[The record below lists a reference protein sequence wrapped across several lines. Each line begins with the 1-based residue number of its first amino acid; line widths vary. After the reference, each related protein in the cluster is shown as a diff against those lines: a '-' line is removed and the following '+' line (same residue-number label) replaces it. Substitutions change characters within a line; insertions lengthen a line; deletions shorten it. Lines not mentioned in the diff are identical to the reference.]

1 MNIFKN
7 SRFAVSLIFAINGM
21 VFGTWAS
28 RIPAIVDFHDLSPG
42 SLGLLIFIAGLSAVI
57 AFSIFGRAADR
68 YGAAFITKRA
78 TILLIPLTLIFI
90 GFANSIEML
99 IFAVIF
105 FGAIHGGDDVAMNA
119 WAAEVEREYTR
130 PVMSSFH
137 AMWSLGAGIGA
148 GLGSLLAYYEV
159 AYKNHFSLT
168 SIIIFFV
175 ALSVAFVPFKS
186 QKNQK
191 VTKSPFIS
199 IPKGPLLP
207 VAIITFFASLSEGAV
222 ADWSAIFL
230 KSVASLNDGSAALG
244 FTVFSVCMFSM
255 RLMGDRISFK
265 LGPSNAARYSGLVA
279 LTGSIILLISN
290 SFLLLLLGFGF
301 IGLGIAVIIPLAF
314 SRAGN
319 DKNISQGTA
328 IASIAT
334 LGYGGMLL
342 GPLFLGLLAEITSIK
357 TSFII
362 LPIMAFFIFSLS
374 KHLSIDSEI

>member
-1 MNIFKN
+1 MKIFKN

-42 SLGLLIFIAGLSAVI
+42 SLGLLIFLAGLSAVI

-78 TILLIPLTLIFI
+78 TLLLIPLTLIFI
-90 GFANSIEML
+90 AYANSIWML
-99 IFAVIF
+99 VFAVIF

-148 GLGSLLAYYEV
+148 GLGSLLAFYEV
-159 AYKNHFSLT
+159 GFKNHFSLI
-168 SIIIFFV
+168 SIIIFV
-175 ALSVAFVPFKS
+175 LALSAAFVPFES
-186 QKNQK
+186 QKNK
-191 VTKSPFIS
+191 KDAKSPFIS
-199 IPKGPLLP
+199 IPKGSLLP
-207 VAIITFFASLSEGAV
+207 VATITFFASLSEGAV

-230 KSVASLNDGSAALG
+230 KSVASLNDGNAALG

-255 RLMGDRISFK
+255 RLLGDRISFI
-265 LGPSNAARYSGLVA
+265 LGPATAARYSGLVA
-279 LTGSIILLISN
+279 LTGSIILLVSD
-290 SFLLLLLGFGF
+290 SFLLLLLGFGL

-319 DKNISQGTA
+319 DETISQGTA

-342 GPLFLGLLAEITSIK
+342 GPLFLGLIAEITSIK
-357 TSFII
+357 TSFLI
-362 LPIMAFFIFSLS
+362 LPIMAFFIFILS
-374 KHLSIDSEI
+374 KHLSIKSDV

>member
-1 MNIFKN
+1 MKIFKN

-28 RIPAIVDFHDLSPG
+28 RIPALVDFHDLSPG
-42 SLGLLIFIAGLSAVI
+42 SLGLLIFLAGLSAVI

-78 TILLIPLTLIFI
+78 TLLLIPLTLIFI
-90 GFANSIEML
+90 AYANSIWML
-99 IFAVIF
+99 VFAVIF

-148 GLGSLLAYYEV
+148 GLGSLLAFYEV
-159 AYKNHFSLT
+159 GFKNHFSLI
-168 SIIIFFV
+168 SIVIFV
-175 ALSVAFVPFKS
+175 LALSAAFVPFES
-186 QKNQK
+186 QKNK
-191 VTKSPFIS
+191 KEANSPFIS
-199 IPKGPLLP
+199 IPKGSLLP
-207 VAIITFFASLSEGAV
+207 VATITFFASLSEGAV

-230 KSVASLNDGSAALG
+230 KSVASLNDGNAALG

-255 RLMGDRISFK
+255 RLLGDRISFI
-265 LGPSNAARYSGLVA
+265 LGPATAARYSGLVA
-279 LTGSIILLISN
+279 LTGSIILLVSD
-290 SFLLLLLGFGF
+290 SFLLLLLGFGL

-319 DKNISQGTA
+319 DETISQGTA

-342 GPLFLGLLAEITSIK
+342 GPLFLGLIAEITSIK
-357 TSFII
+357 TSFLI
-362 LPIMAFFIFSLS
+362 LPIMAFFIFILS
-374 KHLSIDSEI
+374 KHLSIKSDV

>member
-1 MNIFKN
+1 MKIFKN

-42 SLGLLIFIAGLSAVI
+42 SLGLLIFLAGLSAVI

-78 TILLIPLTLIFI
+78 TLLLIPLTLIFI
-90 GFANSIEML
+90 AYANSIWML
-99 IFAVIF
+99 VFAVIF

-148 GLGSLLAYYEV
+148 GLGSLLAFYEV
-159 AYKNHFSLT
+159 GFKNHFSLI
-168 SIIIFFV
+168 SIIIFV
-175 ALSVAFVPFKS
+175 LALSATFVPFES
-186 QKNQK
+186 QKNK
-191 VTKSPFIS
+191 KDAKSPFIS
-199 IPKGPLLP
+199 IPKGSLLP
-207 VAIITFFASLSEGAV
+207 VATITFFASLSEGAV

-230 KSVASLNDGSAALG
+230 KSVASLNDGNAALG

-255 RLMGDRISFK
+255 RLLGDRISFI
-265 LGPSNAARYSGLVA
+265 LGPATAARYSGLVA
-279 LTGSIILLISN
+279 LTGSIILLISD
-290 SFLLLLLGFGF
+290 SFLLLLLGFGL

-319 DKNISQGTA
+319 DETISQGTA

-342 GPLFLGLLAEITSIK
+342 GPLFLGLIAEITSIK
-357 TSFII
+357 TSFLI
-362 LPIMAFFIFSLS
+362 LPIMAFFIFILS
-374 KHLSIDSEI
+374 KHLSIKSEV

>member
-1 MNIFKN
+1 MKIFKN

-42 SLGLLIFIAGLSAVI
+42 SLGVLIFLAGLSAVI

-78 TILLIPLTLIFI
+78 TLLLIPLTLIFI
-90 GFANSIEML
+90 AYANSIWML
-99 IFAVIF
+99 VFAVIF

-148 GLGSLLAYYEV
+148 GLGSLLAFYEV
-159 AYKNHFSLT
+159 GFKNHFSLI
-168 SIIIFFV
+168 SIIIFV
-175 ALSVAFVPFKS
+175 LALSAAFVPFES
-186 QKNQK
+186 QKNK
-191 VTKSPFIS
+191 KDAKSPFIS
-199 IPKGPLLP
+199 IPKGSLLP
-207 VAIITFFASLSEGAV
+207 VATITFFASLSEGAV

-230 KSVASLNDGSAALG
+230 KSVASLNDGNAALG

-255 RLMGDRISFK
+255 RLLGDRISFI
-265 LGPSNAARYSGLVA
+265 LGPATAARYSGLVA
-279 LTGSIILLISN
+279 LTGSIILLVSD
-290 SFLLLLLGFGF
+290 SFLLLLLGFGL

-319 DKNISQGTA
+319 DKTISQGTA

-357 TSFII
+357 TSFLI
-362 LPIMAFFIFSLS
+362 LPIMAFFIFILS
-374 KHLSIDSEI
+374 KHLSIKSDV

>member
-1 MNIFKN
+1 MKIFKN

-42 SLGLLIFIAGLSAVI
+42 SLGLLIFLAGLSAVI

-78 TILLIPLTLIFI
+78 TLLLIPLTLIFI
-90 GFANSIEML
+90 AYANSIWML
-99 IFAVIF
+99 VFAVIF

-148 GLGSLLAYYEV
+148 GLGSLLAFYEV
-159 AYKNHFSLT
+159 GFKNHFSLI
-168 SIIIFFV
+168 SIIIFV
-175 ALSVAFVPFKS
+175 LALSAAFVPFES
-186 QKNQK
+186 QKNK
-191 VTKSPFIS
+191 KEANSPFIS
-199 IPKGPLLP
+199 IPKGSLLP
-207 VAIITFFASLSEGAV
+207 VATITFFASLSEGAV

-230 KSVASLNDGSAALG
+230 KSVASLNDGNAALG

-255 RLMGDRISFK
+255 RLLGDRISFI
-265 LGPSNAARYSGLVA
+265 LGPATAARYSGLVA
-279 LTGSIILLISN
+279 LTGSIILLVSD
-290 SFLLLLLGFGF
+290 SFLLLLLGFGL

-319 DKNISQGTA
+319 DETISQGTA

-342 GPLFLGLLAEITSIK
+342 GPLFLGLIAEITSIK
-357 TSFII
+357 TSFLI
-362 LPIMAFFIFSLS
+362 LPIMAFFIFILS
-374 KHLSIDSEI
+374 KHLSIKSEV

>member
-1 MNIFKN
+1 MKIFKN

-42 SLGLLIFIAGLSAVI
+42 SLGLLIFLAGLSAVI

-78 TILLIPLTLIFI
+78 TLLLIPLTLIFI
-90 GFANSIEML
+90 AYANSIWML
-99 IFAVIF
+99 VFAVIF

-148 GLGSLLAYYEV
+148 GLGSLLAFYEV
-159 AYKNHFSLT
+159 GFKNHFSLI
-168 SIIIFFV
+168 SIIIFV
-175 ALSVAFVPFKS
+175 LALSAAFVPFES
-186 QKNQK
+186 QKNK
-191 VTKSPFIS
+191 KEANSPFIS
-199 IPKGPLLP
+199 IPKGSLLP
-207 VAIITFFASLSEGAV
+207 VATITFFASLSEGAV

-230 KSVASLNDGSAALG
+230 KSVASLNDGNAALG

-255 RLMGDRISFK
+255 RLLGDRISFI
-265 LGPSNAARYSGLVA
+265 LGPATAARYSGLVA
-279 LTGSIILLISN
+279 LTGSIILLVSN
-290 SFLLLLLGFGF
+290 SFLLLLLGFGL

-319 DKNISQGTA
+319 DETISQGTA

-342 GPLFLGLLAEITSIK
+342 GPLFLGLIAEITSIK
-357 TSFII
+357 TSFLI
-362 LPIMAFFIFSLS
+362 LPIMAFFIFILS
-374 KHLSIDSEI
+374 KHLSIKSDV

>member
-1 MNIFKN
+1 MKIFKN

-42 SLGLLIFIAGLSAVI
+42 SLGLLIFLAGLSAVI
-57 AFSIFGRAADR
+57 AFSVFGRAADR

-78 TILLIPLTLIFI
+78 TLLLIPLTLIFI
-90 GFANSIEML
+90 AYANSIWML
-99 IFAVIF
+99 VFAVIF

-148 GLGSLLAYYEV
+148 GLGSLLAFYEV
-159 AYKNHFSLT
+159 GFKNHFSLI
-168 SIIIFFV
+168 SIIIFV
-175 ALSVAFVPFKS
+175 LALSAAFVPFES
-186 QKNQK
+186 QKNK
-191 VTKSPFIS
+191 KEANSPFIS
-199 IPKGPLLP
+199 IPKGSLLP
-207 VAIITFFASLSEGAV
+207 VATITFFASLSEGAV

-230 KSVASLNDGSAALG
+230 KSVASLNDGNAALG

-255 RLMGDRISFK
+255 RLLGDRISFI
-265 LGPSNAARYSGLVA
+265 LGPATAARYSGLVA
-279 LTGSIILLISN
+279 LTGSIILLVSD
-290 SFLLLLLGFGF
+290 SFLLLLLGFGL

-319 DKNISQGTA
+319 DETISQGTA

-342 GPLFLGLLAEITSIK
+342 GPLFLGLIAEITSIK
-357 TSFII
+357 TSFLI
-362 LPIMAFFIFSLS
+362 LPIMAFFIFILS
-374 KHLSIDSEI
+374 KHLSIKSDV

>member
-1 MNIFKN
+1 MKIFKN

-42 SLGLLIFIAGLSAVI
+42 SLGLLIFLAGLSAVI

-78 TILLIPLTLIFI
+78 TLLLIPLTLIFI
-90 GFANSIEML
+90 AYANSIWML
-99 IFAVIF
+99 VFAVIF

-148 GLGSLLAYYEV
+148 GLGSLLAFYEV
-159 AYKNHFSLT
+159 GFKNHFSLI
-168 SIIIFFV
+168 SIIIFV
-175 ALSVAFVPFKS
+175 LALSAAFVPFES
-186 QKNQK
+186 QKNK
-191 VTKSPFIS
+191 KEADSPFIS
-199 IPKGPLLP
+199 IPKGSLLP
-207 VAIITFFASLSEGAV
+207 VATITFFASLSEGAV

-230 KSVASLNDGSAALG
+230 KSVASLNDGNAALG

-255 RLMGDRISFK
+255 RLLGDRISFI
-265 LGPSNAARYSGLVA
+265 LGPATAARYSGLVA
-279 LTGSIILLISN
+279 LTGSIILLVSD
-290 SFLLLLLGFGF
+290 SFLLLLLGFGL

-319 DKNISQGTA
+319 DETISQGTA

-342 GPLFLGLLAEITSIK
+342 GPLFLGLIAEITSIK
-357 TSFII
+357 TSFLI
-362 LPIMAFFIFSLS
+362 LPIMAFFIFILS
-374 KHLSIDSEI
+374 KHLSIKSDV

>member
-42 SLGLLIFIAGLSAVI
+42 SLGLLIFLAGLSAVI
-57 AFSIFGRAADR
+57 AFSVFGRAADK

-78 TILLIPLTLIFI
+78 TIFLIPLTLIFI
-90 GFANSIEML
+90 AFANSIGML
-99 IFAVIF
+99 VMAVIY

-119 WAAEVEREYTR
+119 WAAEVERKYTR

-148 GLGSLLAYYEV
+148 GLGSLLAFYEV
-159 AYKNHFSLT
+159 SYKNHFSL
-168 SIIIFFV
+168 IAIVIFFI
-175 ALSVAFVPFKS
+175 ALSIAFVPFES
-186 QKNQK
+186 QKNKK

-199 IPKGPLLP
+199 IPKGALLP
-207 VAIITFFASLSEGAV
+207 VATITFFASLSEGAV

-230 KSVASLNDGSAALG
+230 KSVASLNDGNAALG

-255 RLMGDRISFK
+255 RLMGDKISFK
-265 LGPSNAARYSGLVA
+265 LGPSTAARYSGLVA
-279 LTGSIILLISN
+279 LTGSIILLISD
-290 SFLLLLLGFGF
+290 SFFLLLLGFGL

-319 DKNISQGTA
+319 DKTISQGTA

-374 KHLSIDSEI
+374 KHLSLDSEV

>member
-1 MNIFKN
+1 MKIFKN

-42 SLGLLIFIAGLSAVI
+42 SLGLLIFLAGLSAVI

-78 TILLIPLTLIFI
+78 TLLLIPLTLIFI
-90 GFANSIEML
+90 AYANSIWML
-99 IFAVIF
+99 VFAVIF

-148 GLGSLLAYYEV
+148 GLGSLLAFYEV
-159 AYKNHFSLT
+159 GFKNHFSLI
-168 SIIIFFV
+168 SIIIFV
-175 ALSVAFVPFKS
+175 LALSAAFVPFES
-186 QKNQK
+186 QKNK
-191 VTKSPFIS
+191 KEANSPFIS
-199 IPKGPLLP
+199 IPKGSLLP

-230 KSVASLNDGSAALG
+230 KSVASLNDGNAALG

-255 RLMGDRISFK
+255 RLLGDRISFI
-265 LGPSNAARYSGLVA
+265 LGPATAARYSGIVA
-279 LTGSIILLISN
+279 LTGSIILLVSD
-290 SFLLLLLGFGF
+290 SFLLLLLGFGL

-319 DKNISQGTA
+319 DETISQGTA

-374 KHLSIDSEI
+374 KHLSLDSEV

>member
-1 MNIFKN
+1 MKIFKN

-42 SLGLLIFIAGLSAVI
+42 SLGLLIFLAGLSAVI

-78 TILLIPLTLIFI
+78 TLLLIPLTLIFI
-90 GFANSIEML
+90 AYANSIWML
-99 IFAVIF
+99 VFAVIF

-148 GLGSLLAYYEV
+148 GLGSLLAFYEV
-159 AYKNHFSLT
+159 GFKNHFSLI
-168 SIIIFFV
+168 SIIIFV
-175 ALSVAFVPFKS
+175 LALSAAFVPFES
-186 QKNQK
+186 QKNK
-191 VTKSPFIS
+191 KEANSTFIS
-199 IPKGPLLP
+199 IPKGSLLP
-207 VAIITFFASLSEGAV
+207 VATITFFASLSEGAV

-230 KSVASLNDGSAALG
+230 KSVASLNDGNAALG

-255 RLMGDRISFK
+255 RLLGDRISFI
-265 LGPSNAARYSGLVA
+265 LGPATAARYSGLVA
-279 LTGSIILLISN
+279 LTGSIILLVSD
-290 SFLLLLLGFGF
+290 SFLLLLLGFGL

-319 DKNISQGTA
+319 DETISQGTA

-342 GPLFLGLLAEITSIK
+342 GPLFLGLIAEITSIK
-357 TSFII
+357 TSFLI
-362 LPIMAFFIFSLS
+362 LPIMAFFIFILS
-374 KHLSIDSEI
+374 KHLSIKSDV

>member
-1 MNIFKN
+1 MKIFKN

-42 SLGLLIFIAGLSAVI
+42 SLGLLIFLAGLSAVI

-78 TILLIPLTLIFI
+78 TLLLIPLTLIFI
-90 GFANSIEML
+90 AYANSIWML
-99 IFAVIF
+99 VFAVIF

-148 GLGSLLAYYEV
+148 GLGSLLAFYEV
-159 AYKNHFSLT
+159 GFKNHFSLI
-168 SIIIFFV
+168 SIIIFV
-175 ALSVAFVPFKS
+175 LALSAAFVPFES
-186 QKNQK
+186 QKNK
-191 VTKSPFIS
+191 KEADSPFIS
-199 IPKGPLLP
+199 IPKGSLLP
-207 VAIITFFASLSEGAV
+207 VATITFFASLSEGAV

-230 KSVASLNDGSAALG
+230 KSVASLNDGNAALG

-255 RLMGDRISFK
+255 RLLGDRISFI
-265 LGPSNAARYSGLVA
+265 LGPATAARYSGLVA
-279 LTGSIILLISN
+279 LTGSIILLVSD
-290 SFLLLLLGFGF
+290 SFLLLLLGFGL

-319 DKNISQGTA
+319 DETISQGTA

-342 GPLFLGLLAEITSIK
+342 GPLFLGVIAEITSIK
-357 TSFII
+357 TSFLI
-362 LPIMAFFIFSLS
+362 LPIMAFFIFILS
-374 KHLSIDSEI
+374 KHLSIKSDV

>member
-1 MNIFKN
+1 MKIFKN

-21 VFGTWAS
+21 IFGTWAS

-42 SLGLLIFIAGLSAVI
+42 SLGLLIFLAGLSAVI

-78 TILLIPLTLIFI
+78 TLLLIPLTLIFI
-90 GFANSIEML
+90 AYANSIWML
-99 IFAVIF
+99 VFAVIF

-148 GLGSLLAYYEV
+148 GLGSLLAFYEV
-159 AYKNHFSLT
+159 GFKNHFSLI
-168 SIIIFFV
+168 SIIIFV
-175 ALSVAFVPFKS
+175 LALSAAFVPFES
-186 QKNQK
+186 QKNK
-191 VTKSPFIS
+191 KEANSPFIS
-199 IPKGPLLP
+199 IPKGSLLP
-207 VAIITFFASLSEGAV
+207 VATITFFASLSEGAV

-230 KSVASLNDGSAALG
+230 KSVASLNDGNAALG

-255 RLMGDRISFK
+255 RLLGDRISFI
-265 LGPSNAARYSGLVA
+265 LGPATAARYSGLVA
-279 LTGSIILLISN
+279 LTGSIILLVSD
-290 SFLLLLLGFGF
+290 SFLLLLLGFGL

-319 DKNISQGTA
+319 DETISQGTA

-342 GPLFLGLLAEITSIK
+342 GPLFLGLIAEITSIK
-357 TSFII
+357 TSFLI
-362 LPIMAFFIFSLS
+362 LPIMAFFIFILS
-374 KHLSIDSEI
+374 KHLSIKSDV

>member
-1 MNIFKN
+1 MKIFKN

-42 SLGLLIFIAGLSAVI
+42 SLGLLIFLAGLSAVI

-78 TILLIPLTLIFI
+78 TLLLIPLTLIFI
-90 GFANSIEML
+90 AYANSIWML
-99 IFAVIF
+99 VFAVIF
-105 FGAIHGGDDVAMNA
+105 FGAIHRGDDVAMNA
-119 WAAEVEREYTR
+119 WAAEVEREYPR

-148 GLGSLLAYYEV
+148 GLGSLLAFYEV
-159 AYKNHFSLT
+159 GFKNHFSLI
-168 SIIIFFV
+168 SIIIFV
-175 ALSVAFVPFKS
+175 LALSAAFVPFES
-186 QKNQK
+186 QKNK
-191 VTKSPFIS
+191 KEANSPFIS
-199 IPKGPLLP
+199 IPKGSLLP
-207 VAIITFFASLSEGAV
+207 VATITFFASLSEGAV

-230 KSVASLNDGSAALG
+230 KSVASLNDGNAALG

-255 RLMGDRISFK
+255 RLLGDRISFI
-265 LGPSNAARYSGLVA
+265 LGPATAARYSGLVA
-279 LTGSIILLISN
+279 LTGSIILLVSD
-290 SFLLLLLGFGF
+290 SFLLLLLGFGL

-319 DKNISQGTA
+319 DETISQGTA

-342 GPLFLGLLAEITSIK
+342 GPLFLGLIAEITSIK
-357 TSFII
+357 TSFLI
-362 LPIMAFFIFSLS
+362 LPIMAFFIFILS
-374 KHLSIDSEI
+374 KHLSIKSDV

>member
-1 MNIFKN
+1 MKIFKN

-42 SLGLLIFIAGLSAVI
+42 SFGLLIFLAGLSAVI

-90 GFANSIEML
+90 AYANSIWML
-99 IFAVIF
+99 VFAVIF

-148 GLGSLLAYYEV
+148 GLGSLLAFYEV
-159 AYKNHFSLT
+159 GFKNHFSLI
-168 SIIIFFV
+168 SIIIFV
-175 ALSVAFVPFKS
+175 LALSAAFVPFES
-186 QKNQK
+186 QKNK
-191 VTKSPFIS
+191 KEANSPFIS
-199 IPKGPLLP
+199 IPKGSLLP
-207 VAIITFFASLSEGAV
+207 VATITFFASLSEGAV

-230 KSVASLNDGSAALG
+230 KSVASLNDGNAALG

-255 RLMGDRISFK
+255 RLLGDRISFI
-265 LGPSNAARYSGLVA
+265 LGPATAARYSGLVA
-279 LTGSIILLISN
+279 LTGSIILLVSD
-290 SFLLLLLGFGF
+290 SFLLLLLGFGL

-319 DKNISQGTA
+319 DETISQGTA

-342 GPLFLGLLAEITSIK
+342 GPLFLGLIAEITSIK
-357 TSFII
+357 TSFLI
-362 LPIMAFFIFSLS
+362 LPIMAFFIFILS
-374 KHLSIDSEI
+374 KHLSIKSDV

>member
-1 MNIFKN
+1 MKIFKN

-42 SLGLLIFIAGLSAVI
+42 SLGLLIFLAGLSAVI

-78 TILLIPLTLIFI
+78 TLLLIPLTLIFI
-90 GFANSIEML
+90 AYANSIWML
-99 IFAVIF
+99 VFAVIF

-148 GLGSLLAYYEV
+148 GLGSLLAFYEV
-159 AYKNHFSLT
+159 GFKNHFSLI
-168 SIIIFFV
+168 SIIIFV
-175 ALSVAFVPFKS
+175 LALSAAFVPFES
-186 QKNQK
+186 QKNK
-191 VTKSPFIS
+191 KEANSPFIS
-199 IPKGPLLP
+199 IPKGSLLP
-207 VAIITFFASLSEGAV
+207 VATITFFASLSEGAV

-230 KSVASLNDGSAALG
+230 KSVASLNDGNAALG

-255 RLMGDRISFK
+255 RLLGDRISFI
-265 LGPSNAARYSGLVA
+265 LGPATAARYSGIVA
-279 LTGSIILLISN
+279 LTGSIILLVSD
-290 SFLLLLLGFGF
+290 SFLLLLLGFGL

-319 DKNISQGTA
+319 DETISQGTA

-342 GPLFLGLLAEITSIK
+342 GPLFLGLIAEITSIK
-357 TSFII
+357 TSFLI
-362 LPIMAFFIFSLS
+362 LPIMAFFIFILS
-374 KHLSIDSEI
+374 KHLSIKSEV

>member
-1 MNIFKN
+1 MKIFKN

-42 SLGLLIFIAGLSAVI
+42 SLGLLIFLAGLSAVI

-78 TILLIPLTLIFI
+78 TLLLIPLTLIFI
-90 GFANSIEML
+90 AYANSIWML
-99 IFAVIF
+99 VFAVIF

-148 GLGSLLAYYEV
+148 GLGSLLAFYEV
-159 AYKNHFSLT
+159 GFKSHFSLI
-168 SIIIFFV
+168 SIVIFV
-175 ALSVAFVPFKS
+175 LALSAAVVPFES
-186 QKNQK
+186 QKNK
-191 VTKSPFIS
+191 KEADSPFIS
-199 IPKGPLLP
+199 IPKGSLLP
-207 VAIITFFASLSEGAV
+207 VATITFFASLSEGAV

-230 KSVASLNDGSAALG
+230 KSVASLNDGNAALG

-255 RLMGDRISFK
+255 RLLGDRISFI
-265 LGPSNAARYSGLVA
+265 LGPATAARYSGLVA
-279 LTGSIILLISN
+279 LTGSIILLVSD
-290 SFLLLLLGFGF
+290 SFLLLLLGFGL

-319 DKNISQGTA
+319 DETISQGTA

-342 GPLFLGLLAEITSIK
+342 GPLFLGLIAEITSIK
-357 TSFII
+357 TSFLI
-362 LPIMAFFIFSLS
+362 LPIMAFFIFILS
-374 KHLSIDSEI
+374 KHLSIKSDV

>member
-1 MNIFKN
+1 MKIFKN

-42 SLGLLIFIAGLSAVI
+42 SLGLLIFLAGLSAVI

-78 TILLIPLTLIFI
+78 TLLLIPLTLIFI
-90 GFANSIEML
+90 AYANSIWML
-99 IFAVIF
+99 VFAVIF

-148 GLGSLLAYYEV
+148 GLGSLLAFYEV
-159 AYKNHFSLT
+159 GFKSHFSLI
-168 SIIIFFV
+168 SIVIFV
-175 ALSVAFVPFKS
+175 LALSAAVVPFES
-186 QKNQK
+186 QKNK
-191 VTKSPFIS
+191 KEANSPFIS
-199 IPKGPLLP
+199 IPKGSLLP
-207 VAIITFFASLSEGAV
+207 VATITFFASLSEGAV

-230 KSVASLNDGSAALG
+230 KSVASLNDGNAALG

-255 RLMGDRISFK
+255 RLLGDRISFI
-265 LGPSNAARYSGLVA
+265 LGPATAARYSGLVA
-279 LTGSIILLISN
+279 LTGSIILLVSD
-290 SFLLLLLGFGF
+290 SFLLLLLGFGL

-319 DKNISQGTA
+319 DKTISQGTA

-342 GPLFLGLLAEITSIK
+342 GPLFLGLIAEITSIK
-357 TSFII
+357 TSFLI
-362 LPIMAFFIFSLS
+362 LPIMAFFIFILS
-374 KHLSIDSEI
+374 KHLSIKSDV

>member
-1 MNIFKN
+1 MKIFKN

-42 SLGLLIFIAGLSAVI
+42 SLGLLIFLAGLSAVI

-78 TILLIPLTLIFI
+78 TLLLIPLTLIFI
-90 GFANSIEML
+90 AYANSIWML
-99 IFAVIF
+99 VFAVIF

-148 GLGSLLAYYEV
+148 GLGSLLAFYEV
-159 AYKNHFSLT
+159 GFKNHFSLI
-168 SIIIFFV
+168 SIIIFV
-175 ALSVAFVPFKS
+175 LALSAAFVPFES
-186 QKNQK
+186 QKNK
-191 VTKSPFIS
+191 KEANSPFIS
-199 IPKGPLLP
+199 IPKGSLLP
-207 VAIITFFASLSEGAV
+207 VATITFFASLSEGAV
-222 ADWSAIFL
+222 ADRSAIFL
-230 KSVASLNDGSAALG
+230 KSVASLNDGNAALG

-255 RLMGDRISFK
+255 RLLGDRISFI
-265 LGPSNAARYSGLVA
+265 LGPATAARYSGLVA
-279 LTGSIILLISN
+279 LTGSIILLVSD
-290 SFLLLLLGFGF
+290 SFLLLLLGFGL

-319 DKNISQGTA
+319 DETISQGTA

-342 GPLFLGLLAEITSIK
+342 GPLFLGLIAEITSIK
-357 TSFII
+357 TSFLI
-362 LPIMAFFIFSLS
+362 LPIMAFFIFILS
-374 KHLSIDSEI
+374 KHLSIKSDV

>member
-148 GLGSLLAYYEV
+148 GLGSLLAFYEV
-159 AYKNHFSLT
+159 GFKNHFSLI
-168 SIIIFFV
+168 SIIIFV
-175 ALSVAFVPFKS
+175 LALSAAFVPFES
-186 QKNQK
+186 QKNK
-191 VTKSPFIS
+191 KEANSPFIS
-199 IPKGPLLP
+199 IPKGSLLP
-207 VAIITFFASLSEGAV
+207 VATITFFASLSEGAV

-230 KSVASLNDGSAALG
+230 KSVASLNDGNAALG

-255 RLMGDRISFK
+255 RLLGDRISLI
-265 LGPSNAARYSGLVA
+265 LGPATAARYSGLVA
-279 LTGSIILLISN
+279 LTGSIILLVSG
-290 SFLLLLLGFGF
+290 SFLLLLLGFGL

-319 DKNISQGTA
+319 DETISQGTA

-342 GPLFLGLLAEITSIK
+342 GPLFLGLIAEITSIK
-357 TSFII
+357 TSFLI
-362 LPIMAFFIFSLS
+362 LPIMAFFIFILS
-374 KHLSIDSEI
+374 KHLSIKSDV

>member
-1 MNIFKN
+1 MKIFKN

-42 SLGLLIFIAGLSAVI
+42 SLGLLIFLAGLSAVI

-78 TILLIPLTLIFI
+78 TLLLIPLTLIFI
-90 GFANSIEML
+90 AYANSIWML
-99 IFAVIF
+99 VFAVIF

-148 GLGSLLAYYEV
+148 GLGSLLAFYEV
-159 AYKNHFSLT
+159 GFKNHFILI
-168 SIIIFFV
+168 SIVIFV
-175 ALSVAFVPFKS
+175 LALSAAFVPFES
-186 QKNQK
+186 QKNK
-191 VTKSPFIS
+191 KEANSPFIS
-199 IPKGPLLP
+199 IPKGSLLP
-207 VAIITFFASLSEGAV
+207 VATITFFASLSEGAV

-230 KSVASLNDGSAALG
+230 KSVASLNDGNAALG

-255 RLMGDRISFK
+255 RLLGDRISFI
-265 LGPSNAARYSGLVA
+265 LGPATAARYSGLVA
-279 LTGSIILLISN
+279 LTGSIILLVSD
-290 SFLLLLLGFGF
+290 SFLLLLLGFGL

-319 DKNISQGTA
+319 DETISQGTA

-342 GPLFLGLLAEITSIK
+342 GPLFLGLIAEITSIK
-357 TSFII
+357 TSFLI
-362 LPIMAFFIFSLS
+362 LPIMAFFIFILS
-374 KHLSIDSEI
+374 KHLSIKSDV

>member
-42 SLGLLIFIAGLSAVI
+42 SLGLLIFLAGLSAVI

-78 TILLIPLTLIFI
+78 TLLLIPLTLIFI
-90 GFANSIEML
+90 AYANSIWML
-99 IFAVIF
+99 VFAVIF

-148 GLGSLLAYYEV
+148 GLGSLLAFYEV
-159 AYKNHFSLT
+159 GFKNHFSLI
-168 SIIIFFV
+168 SIVIFV
-175 ALSVAFVPFKS
+175 LALSAAVVPFES
-186 QKNQK
+186 QKNK
-191 VTKSPFIS
+191 KEANSPFIS
-199 IPKGPLLP
+199 IPKGSLLP
-207 VAIITFFASLSEGAV
+207 VATITFFASLSEGAV

-230 KSVASLNDGSAALG
+230 KSVASLNDGNAALG

-255 RLMGDRISFK
+255 RLLGDRISFI
-265 LGPSNAARYSGLVA
+265 LGPATAARYSGLVA
-279 LTGSIILLISN
+279 LTGSIILLVSD
-290 SFLLLLLGFGF
+290 SFLLLLLGFGL

-319 DKNISQGTA
+319 DETISQGTA

-334 LGYGGMLL
+334 LGYGVMLL
-342 GPLFLGLLAEITSIK
+342 GPLFVGLIAEITSIK
-357 TSFII
+357 TSFLI
-362 LPIMAFFIFSLS
+362 LPIMAFFIFILS
-374 KHLSIDSEI
+374 KHLSIKSDV

>member
-1 MNIFKN
+1 MKIFKN

-42 SLGLLIFIAGLSAVI
+42 SLGLLIFLAGLSAVI

-78 TILLIPLTLIFI
+78 TLLLIPLTLIFI
-90 GFANSIEML
+90 AYANSIWML
-99 IFAVIF
+99 VFAVIF

-148 GLGSLLAYYEV
+148 GLGSLLAFYEV
-159 AYKNHFSLT
+159 GFKNHFSLI
-168 SIIIFFV
+168 SIIIFV
-175 ALSVAFVPFKS
+175 LALSAAFVPFES
-186 QKNQK
+186 QKNK
-191 VTKSPFIS
+191 KEANSPFIS
-199 IPKGPLLP
+199 IPKGSLLP
-207 VAIITFFASLSEGAV
+207 VATITFFASLSEGAV

-230 KSVASLNDGSAALG
+230 KSVASLNDGNAALG

-255 RLMGDRISFK
+255 RLLGDRISLI
-265 LGPSNAARYSGLVA
+265 LGPATAARYSGLVA
-279 LTGSIILLISN
+279 LTGSIILLVSD
-290 SFLLLLLGFGF
+290 SFLLLLLGFGL

-319 DKNISQGTA
+319 DETISQGTA

-342 GPLFLGLLAEITSIK
+342 GPLFLGLIAEITSIK
-357 TSFII
+357 TSFLI
-362 LPIMAFFIFSLS
+362 LPIMAFFIFILS
-374 KHLSIDSEI
+374 KHLSIKSDV

>member
-1 MNIFKN
+1 MKIFKN

-42 SLGLLIFIAGLSAVI
+42 SLGLLIFLAGLSAVI

-78 TILLIPLTLIFI
+78 TLLLIPLTLIFI
-90 GFANSIEML
+90 AYANSIWML
-99 IFAVIF
+99 VFAVIF

-148 GLGSLLAYYEV
+148 GLGSLLAFYEV
-159 AYKNHFSLT
+159 GFKNHFSLI
-168 SIIIFFV
+168 SIIIFV
-175 ALSVAFVPFKS
+175 LALSAAFVPFES
-186 QKNQK
+186 QKNK
-191 VTKSPFIS
+191 KEANSPFIS
-199 IPKGPLLP
+199 IPKGSLLP
-207 VAIITFFASLSEGAV
+207 VATITFFASLSEGAV

-230 KSVASLNDGSAALG
+230 KSVASLNDGNAALG

-255 RLMGDRISFK
+255 RLLGDRISFI
-265 LGPSNAARYSGLVA
+265 LGPATAARYSGLVA
-279 LTGSIILLISN
+279 LTGSIILLVSD
-290 SFLLLLLGFGF
+290 SFLLLLLGFGL

-319 DKNISQGTA
+319 DKTISQGTA

-342 GPLFLGLLAEITSIK
+342 GPLFLGLIAEITSIK
-357 TSFII
+357 TSFLI
-362 LPIMAFFIFSLS
+362 LPIMAFFIFILS
-374 KHLSIDSEI
+374 KHLSIKSDV

>member
-186 QKNQK
+186 QKNKK
-191 VTKSPFIS
+191 VAKSPFIS